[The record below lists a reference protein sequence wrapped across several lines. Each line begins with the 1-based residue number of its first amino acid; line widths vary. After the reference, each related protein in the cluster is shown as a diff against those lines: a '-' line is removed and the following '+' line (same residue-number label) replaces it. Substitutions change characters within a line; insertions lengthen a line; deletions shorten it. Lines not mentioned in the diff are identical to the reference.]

1 MRYHPV
7 RLVSADRLEEE
18 EENCERGV
26 SVSQC
31 PSTMANNG
39 TGTNSLGRF

>member
-18 EENCERGV
+18 ENCESGV
-26 SVSQC
+26 KVSQC
-31 PSTMANNG
+31 PSTMANNR
-39 TGTNSLGRF
+39 TGTNILGRF

>member
-1 MRYHPV
+1 MGYHPV

-18 EENCERGV
+18 EDCESSV

-39 TGTNSLGRF
+39 TGTNILGWF